1 MARQRRFCL
10 LGQPQ
15 HVIQRGNNRDITF
28 VDAQD
33 YRFYLDTLTDACYRF
48 GCAVPAY
55 VCMTNHA
62 HLLMTPTTEKR
73 IGIPMG
79 FVQDPRPWR
88 RR

>member
-1 MARQRRFCL
+1 
-10 LGQPQ
+10 
-15 HVIQRGNNRDITF
+15 
-28 VDAQD
+28 
-33 YRFYLDTLTDACYRF
+33 
-48 GCAVPAY
+48 
-55 VCMTNHA
+55 MTNHA